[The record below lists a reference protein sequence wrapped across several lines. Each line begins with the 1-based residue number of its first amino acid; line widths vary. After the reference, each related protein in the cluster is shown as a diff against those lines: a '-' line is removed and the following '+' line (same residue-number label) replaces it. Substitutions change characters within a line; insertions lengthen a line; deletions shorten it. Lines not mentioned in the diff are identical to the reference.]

1 MSKKTPAIETYED
14 YKAKILKSFN
24 SKQEE
29 TKIDKIQRLSEYDNK
44 WNMNNKIIELF
55 ERNIE
60 KDQTLRFIY
69 AIILVTILGIELIAL
84 VTIFI
89 LAGCGILSYSD
100 TALNLFI
107 TGGIA
112 EIFVLVKVIVEYL
125 FKDNLTEALKII
137 ITSNNKKNNYKN
149 KDSKNSKTTDKP

>member
-1 MSKKTPAIETYED
+1 MTTSGI
-14 YKAKILKSFN
+14 
-24 SKQEE
+24 
-29 TKIDKIQRLSEYDNK
+29 R
-44 WNMNNKIIELF
+44 IIELF

-60 KDQTLRFIY
+60 KDQTLWFVY

-125 FKDNLTEALKII
+125 FKDNLTETLKII

-149 KDSKNSKTTDKP
+149 KDNKNSKTTDKPWKFKVFSNGKIF